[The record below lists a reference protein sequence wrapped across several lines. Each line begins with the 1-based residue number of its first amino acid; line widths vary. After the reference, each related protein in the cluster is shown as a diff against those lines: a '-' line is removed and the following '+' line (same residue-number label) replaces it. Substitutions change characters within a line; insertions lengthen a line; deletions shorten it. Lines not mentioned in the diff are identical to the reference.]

1 MTATRQPAATQ
12 PPYAQIMAAI
22 EDLPGLESLSEWL
35 VNALAPITKREKLMD
50 LLHGRLF
57 GHALHPALSDL
68 PLGMWSSV
76 PVLDVIGDRRGAT
89 MLTAAGCVAAGATAA
104 TGTADW
110 SVTYGRE
117 RRLALVH
124 GLANA
129 AALALQLGSLTAR
142 LSGRTARGRLLSV
155 VGLAVGGTAAY
166 LGGDL
171 VLDRALMV
179 NHAASLSGPG
189 EWTDVAADSD
199 VIEGALTAVD
209 VDARKVLLIA
219 WPARCAHSK
228 IPARTPV
235 ARSTKAQSKTARWCA
250 RGTDRVS
257 GSAMALCSVAR
268 RRFHSRN
275 SRRARCAAAF
285 RFEAAKADAFFG
297 FAHPRRGCCLCR
309 YRAASL
315 RALRCGRVD
324 VS

>member
-1 MTATRQPAATQ
+1 
-12 PPYAQIMAAI
+12 
-22 EDLPGLESLSEWL
+22 
-35 VNALAPITKREKLMD
+35 
-50 LLHGRLF
+50 
-57 GHALHPALSDL
+57 
-68 PLGMWSSV
+68 
-76 PVLDVIGDRRGAT
+76 

-129 AALALQLGSLTAR
+129 VALALQLGSLTAR

-155 VGLAVGGTAAY
+155 AGLAVGGTAAY

-179 NHAASLSGPG
+179 NHTASLSGPG

-199 VIEGALTAVD
+199 VTEGALTAVD
-209 VDARKVLLIA
+209 VDARKVLLLA
-219 WPARCAHSK
+219 SPARCAHSK
-228 IPARTPV
+228 TPARTPA

-257 GSAMALCSVAR
+257 GSAMAQCSAAR
-268 RRFHSRN
+268 RRFHSHS
-275 SRRARCAAAF
+275 SRRAKCAVAF
-285 RFEAAKADAFFG
+285 RFAAAKADVCRHAG
-297 FAHPRRGCCLCR
+297 GGCCHRGTGLLACER
-309 YRAASL
+309 SGAA
-315 RALRCGRVD
+315 GVD

>member
-1 MTATRQPAATQ
+1 MTATTQPAATQ
-12 PPYAQIMAAI
+12 PPYAQIMTAI

-35 VNALAPITKREKLMD
+35 VNALTPITKREKLMD

-76 PVLDVIGDRRGAT
+76 PVLDLVGDRRGAT
-89 MLTAAGCVAAGATAA
+89 MLTAVGCVAAGATAV

-110 SVTYGRE
+110 SVTYGRD

-142 LSGRTARGRLLSV
+142 LSGRIARGRLLSV
-155 VGLAVGGTAAY
+155 AGLAVGGTAAY

-179 NHAASLSGPG
+179 NHTASLSGPG

-199 VIEGALTAVD
+199 VTEGALTAVD
-209 VDARKVLLIA
+209 VDARKVLLTRVA
-219 WPARCAHSK
+219 GKVCALENTCTHAGGPLNEGTVEDGEVVCPWHGSRFRLSDGAVLGGPATFPQPQLATR
-228 IPARTPV
+228 
-235 ARSTKAQSKTARWCA
+235 KT
-250 RGTDRVS
+250 RGRIQI
-257 GSAMALCSVAR
+257 
-268 RRFHSRN
+268 
-275 SRRARCAAAF
+275 
-285 RFEAAKADAFFG
+285 
-297 FAHPRRGCCLCR
+297 RGR
-309 YRAASL
+309 E
-315 RALRCGRVD
+315 G
-324 VS
+324 